1 MRVCARLVLVSLAM
15 SAGLSLAACDSVD
28 RFTDTMTGLFDTKK
42 RLPGDRKAVFPEG
55 VPGVTQGVPQE
66 YLPASKQP
74 EEANDPAAQEGQ
86 APAQT
91 KSAETPAENKPA
103 RKPRPRAAEAPKK
116 PVEQEKPATAE
127 TAKPAQAQAPWPQQQ
142 QTQSQSQSQTAW
154 PQQQKSGSTTAP
166 WPDAPPAGTFSR

>member
-1 MRVCARLVLVSLAM
+1 MIPPGETIGILGGGQLGRMLAM
-15 SAGLSLAACDSVD
+15 AAGFSLAACDSVD

-74 EEANDPAAQEGQ
+74 EETNDPAAQEGQ

-103 RKPRPRAAEAPKK
+103 RKPRPPFSPSQQPSKLATPQAATGP
-116 PVEQEKPATAE
+116 
-127 TAKPAQAQAPWPQQQ
+127 
-142 QTQSQSQSQTAW
+142 
-154 PQQQKSGSTTAP
+154 
-166 WPDAPPAGTFSR
+166 